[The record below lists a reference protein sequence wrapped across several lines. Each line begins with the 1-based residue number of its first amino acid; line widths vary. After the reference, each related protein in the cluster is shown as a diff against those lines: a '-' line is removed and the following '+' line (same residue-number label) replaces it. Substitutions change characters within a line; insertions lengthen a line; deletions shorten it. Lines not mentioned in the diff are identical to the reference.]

1 MYTTQQPLGVIL
13 VEFEVEQGQGL
24 PFFIV
29 IKKLSC
35 FSMINKF
42 VIFHCPAQAR
52 RDEATGRDFFIDHNT
67 RRTTWERPPSPM
79 ASAGGTTPEEATPVG
94 GSPEG
99 SSGDLAA
106 RDAEA
111 TGNAAASAA
120 AGDAAAEGA
129 GVGGDLAERE
139 EYGGAQPRRGW
150 GLFGL
155 RVDEVPAFGISL

>member
-1 MYTTQQPLGVIL
+1 M
-13 VEFEVEQGQGL
+13 
-24 PFFIV
+24 
-29 IKKLSC
+29 
-35 FSMINKF
+35 
-42 VIFHCPAQAR
+42 IFHCPAQAR

-120 AGDAAAEGA
+120 AGDAAAEGP

-155 RVDEVPAFGISL
+155 RVDEVPAFGISLQPCSNEGVSLYSLGVVICAQATPPSRIGHWRFMQSMSGHKA